1 MNFTEK
7 GWLKRYLQFRSEN
20 LDIDYDYQ
28 QIDIDSIENIGQ
40 FIYSFIQ
47 PTGLMY
53 GIPVDI
59 PDLKHLSMHEWN
71 DQERQNVVLI
81 ESFINAALNDRYDD
95 VNQIN
100 DIVAETEEIVVS
112 IGLFYSYLY
121 PDIAK
126 ARTKIFARKEKEGI
140 ELTEYV
146 LEKHVQIKMNW
157 TNFWSS
163 FFDNSLLF
171 LDIVYFIKWLQLK
184 NNKAAGEAI
193 IQERISMHL
202 LILKTIAVVSLADN
216 EIQSEEQKLFDS
228 FVHSAKLDSEKINEV
243 KNYLSRGITLD
254 DIDFSIANTW
264 LLKKYILELAVL
276 TAWSNQDVDEDEK
289 EILLQ
294 INTKLGFD
302 EPEFERS
309 MMAIESFVIENW
321 EQVHYLQDKLNYQ
334 IVSKRFRKRINATI
348 AKNKKRIITE
358 IQESKELMQLLNK
371 SRKQKLTPEEKAKV
385 KSQILDILKTIPALA
400 IFSLPFGSV
409 ILPLVLKIL
418 PKHILY
424 PTAFQD

>member
-28 QIDIDSIENIGQ
+28 QVGIESIETIGQ
-40 FIYSFIQ
+40 FIYTFIQ

-59 PDLKHLSMHEWN
+59 PNLKHLAMHEWN
-71 DQERQNVVLI
+71 DQERQNIVLI
-81 ESFINAALNDRYDD
+81 ESFINAALNAKYDD
-95 VNQIN
+95 ISQIQ
-100 DIVAETEEIVVS
+100 DIIAETEEIVVS
-112 IGLFYSYLY
+112 IGLFYSYLF

-126 ARTKIFARKEKEGI
+126 ARNTIFSRKEKEGV

-146 LEKHVQIKMNW
+146 LEKHIHIKMNW

-171 LDIVYFIKWLQLK
+171 LDIIYFIKWLEFK
-184 NNKAAGEAI
+184 NDDAGKAI
-193 IQERISMHL
+193 TQQRIAMHL
-202 LILKTIAVVSLADN
+202 LILKTIAVVALADN

-228 FVHSAKLDSEKINEV
+228 FVHSAKLDSEKNDEV
-243 KNYLSRGITLD
+243 KNYLCKGITLD

-276 TAWSNQDVDEDEK
+276 TAWSNHDVDEDEK
-289 EILLQ
+289 VVLKQ
-294 INTKLGFD
+294 INTKLGFNGL
-302 EPEFERS
+302 EFERS

-334 IVSKRFRKRINATI
+334 IVSKRFRKRINAAIT
-348 AKNKKRIITE
+348 KNKKRIITE

-371 SRKQKLTPEEKAKV
+371 SRKEKLTPEEKVKV